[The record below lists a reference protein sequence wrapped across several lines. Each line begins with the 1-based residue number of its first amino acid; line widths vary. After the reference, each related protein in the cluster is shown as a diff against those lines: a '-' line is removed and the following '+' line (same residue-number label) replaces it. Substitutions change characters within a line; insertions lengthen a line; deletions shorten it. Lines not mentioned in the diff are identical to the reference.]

1 VTNGEST
8 VDEVSGEQEDQQLRF
23 LRELEAEN
31 ASIAGTIVE
40 IGFGMWAIHGVIPV
54 DGGVL
59 MAKFESY
66 DLARIAL
73 DQLRSTSNANRDR

>member
-1 VTNGEST
+1 M
-8 VDEVSGEQEDQQLRF
+8 DETSGEQEDQQLEF

-31 ASIAGTIVE
+31 ASIAGYIVE
-40 IGFGMWAIHGVIPV
+40 IGYGMWAIHGVIPV

-66 DLARIAL
+66 DHARSVL
-73 DQLRSTSNANRDR
+73 DQLRRGSAGTSAR